1 MLNDRPKKIPKGE
14 FGETTRHRVTRI
26 CSAEARTKSGVQ
38 VRPRRFACWFGFGQV
53 APRMALVT
61 DFRKYGQKQRGYPHP
76 SRLRVQI
83 PFNPPDPRLT
93 WFSFENSA
101 GAGHSSRRSRPDTTT
116 EPSFTMTDPSTM
128 TVAQLKE
135 ELKARGLDA
144 TGLKAALLARL
155 QAALESAG
163 DDAGDDAKS
172 GASRTLPATRS
183 SLETRPSGASSGRAG
198 RWRRLRR
205 ARGPRSSTAAPESPA
220 RATRQSRK

>member
-1 MLNDRPKKIPKGE
+1 L
-14 FGETTRHRVTRI
+14 
-26 CSAEARTKSGVQ
+26 
-38 VRPRRFACWFGFGQV
+38 
-53 APRMALVT
+53 
-61 DFRKYGQKQRGYPHP
+61 
-76 SRLRVQI
+76 
-83 PFNPPDPRLT
+83 
-93 WFSFENSA
+93 NSA

-172 GASRTLPATRS
+172 GASRTLPTTRS
-183 SLETRPSGASSGRAG
+183 SLETRPRRASSGRAG

-205 ARGPRSSTAAPESPA
+205 ARGPRSSMAAPESPT
-220 RATRQSRK
+220 RATRQSRKLRSRHPLFAALIVPRSTIDVSARVAPRPSQGRREPRRERDPP

>member
-1 MLNDRPKKIPKGE
+1 M
-14 FGETTRHRVTRI
+14 
-26 CSAEARTKSGVQ
+26 
-38 VRPRRFACWFGFGQV
+38 
-53 APRMALVT
+53 
-61 DFRKYGQKQRGYPHP
+61 
-76 SRLRVQI
+76 
-83 PFNPPDPRLT
+83 T
-93 WFSFENSA
+93 WFSSENSA

-163 DDAGDDAKS
+163 DDAKS
-172 GASRTLPATRS
+172 GASRTLLTTRS
-183 SLETRPSGASSGRAG
+183 TLETRPRRASSGRAE

-220 RATRQSRK
+220 RATRQSRKLKSRHPLFAALIVPGSTIDVSARVPPRLSRERREPRRERDAP

>member
-1 MLNDRPKKIPKGE
+1 M
-14 FGETTRHRVTRI
+14 
-26 CSAEARTKSGVQ
+26 
-38 VRPRRFACWFGFGQV
+38 
-53 APRMALVT
+53 
-61 DFRKYGQKQRGYPHP
+61 
-76 SRLRVQI
+76 
-83 PFNPPDPRLT
+83 T
-93 WFSFENSA
+93 WFSSENSA

-163 DDAGDDAKS
+163 DGDDAKS

-220 RATRQSRK
+220 RATRQSRKLKSRHPLFAALIVPGSTIDVSARVPPRLSRERREPRRERDAP

>member
-1 MLNDRPKKIPKGE
+1 
-14 FGETTRHRVTRI
+14 
-26 CSAEARTKSGVQ
+26 
-38 VRPRRFACWFGFGQV
+38 
-53 APRMALVT
+53 
-61 DFRKYGQKQRGYPHP
+61 
-76 SRLRVQI
+76 
-83 PFNPPDPRLT
+83 
-93 WFSFENSA
+93 
-101 GAGHSSRRSRPDTTT
+101 
-116 EPSFTMTDPSTM
+116 MTDPSTM

-205 ARGPRSSTAAPESPA
+205 ARGPRSSTAPESPA
-220 RATRQSRK
+220 RATRQSRKLKSRHPLVAALIVPGSTIDVSARVAPRLSRGRREPRRERDAP

>member
-1 MLNDRPKKIPKGE
+1 MGRNSEDTLTPVGCG
-14 FGETTRHRVTRI
+14 F
-26 CSAEARTKSGVQ
+26 
-38 VRPRRFACWFGFGQV
+38 RF
-53 APRMALVT
+53 PLT
-61 DFRKYGQKQRGYPHP
+61 
-76 SRLRVQI
+76 
-83 PFNPPDPRLT
+83 PPDPRLT

-220 RATRQSRK
+220 RATRQSRKLKSRHPLFAALIVPGSTIDVSARVAPRLSRGRREPRRERDAP